1 MTHEFDAET
10 LARMHRLWGNP
21 PGFVD
26 WLRVVNH
33 RDIGRRFI
41 VTSVLFFFLGG
52 IEALIM
58 RVQLASPMA
67 STVDAETFNQLFTM
81 HGSTMMF
88 LFVVPFFEGLFI
100 YLVPLMIG
108 TRDMIF
114 PRLNAFGYWVYL
126 FSGIIL
132 HVSLLLGVASHSGWF
147 NYVPLAGPGFS
158 PGVNIDLWVTM
169 ITFIEVS
176 ALAAAVELIVTIMRQ
191 RAPGMSLHRIPV
203 FIWSALVMA
212 TMIIFAMPPLIVTSL
227 FLGLDR
233 LAGTHFFNV
242 AAGGEPLLWQ
252 HLFWFFGHPD
262 VYIMLVPALG
272 IVSTLVP
279 LYARVR
285 LAGHLL
291 VTLSLV
297 AIGFLSFGL
306 WVHHMYAAGI
316 PLLGANFFGAAS
328 MMITVPSGVV
338 ILTWIVTIWQ
348 GRPLFCTA
356 FLFIVGFIVLLILG
370 GITGIMVAVVPFD
383 WQVHDTYFVVAHF
396 HYVLVGGVVLPIFAA
411 VYAWFPKIFGVP
423 LRERL
428 GRLHFWT
435 FFLGVNVT
443 FFPMHLLGFA
453 GMPRR
458 VYTYQHDVGWDPLN
472 LVVTLGAFL
481 TALGAFIFV
490 LNVLYSLWV
499 REPAPADPWKGGT
512 LEWLTSSPPPPYN
525 FALLPVVASRDPL
538 WTEELATRRGR
549 GALLDDVA
557 CLRRQVL
564 LTTTIT
570 AEPDHLV
577 VLPGPSM
584 WPLWLALSLTIGLL
598 GAIAS
603 PWFLVVGGV
612 LSLVALAGWFWA
624 PGGDEP

>member
-1 MTHEFDAET
+1 DAET

-132 HVSLLLGVASHSGWF
+132 HVSLLLGVAPHSGWF

-233 LAGTHFFNV
+233 L
-242 AAGGEPLLWQ
+242 
-252 HLFWFFGHPD
+252 
-262 VYIMLVPALG
+262 
-272 IVSTLVP
+272 
-279 LYARVR
+279 
-285 LAGHLL
+285 
-291 VTLSLV
+291 
-297 AIGFLSFGL
+297 
-306 WVHHMYAAGI
+306 
-316 PLLGANFFGAAS
+316 
-328 MMITVPSGVV
+328 
-338 ILTWIVTIWQ
+338 
-348 GRPLFCTA
+348 
-356 FLFIVGFIVLLILG
+356 
-370 GITGIMVAVVPFD
+370 
-383 WQVHDTYFVVAHF
+383 
-396 HYVLVGGVVLPIFAA
+396 
-411 VYAWFPKIFGVP
+411 
-423 LRERL
+423 
-428 GRLHFWT
+428 
-435 FFLGVNVT
+435 
-443 FFPMHLLGFA
+443 
-453 GMPRR
+453 
-458 VYTYQHDVGWDPLN
+458 
-472 LVVTLGAFL
+472 
-481 TALGAFIFV
+481 
-490 LNVLYSLWV
+490 
-499 REPAPADPWKGGT
+499 
-512 LEWLTSSPPPPYN
+512 
-525 FALLPVVASRDPL
+525 
-538 WTEELATRRGR
+538 
-549 GALLDDVA
+549 
-557 CLRRQVL
+557 
-564 LTTTIT
+564 
-570 AEPDHLV
+570 
-577 VLPGPSM
+577 
-584 WPLWLALSLTIGLL
+584 
-598 GAIAS
+598 
-603 PWFLVVGGV
+603 
-612 LSLVALAGWFWA
+612 
-624 PGGDEP
+624 